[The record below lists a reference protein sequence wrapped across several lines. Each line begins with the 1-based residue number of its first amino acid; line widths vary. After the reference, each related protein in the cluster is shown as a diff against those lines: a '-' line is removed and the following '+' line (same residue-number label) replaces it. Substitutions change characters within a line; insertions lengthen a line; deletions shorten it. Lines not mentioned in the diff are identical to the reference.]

1 MKATDGVGDG
11 KCSNALGDGVG
22 ALAALSR
29 SIVAPD
35 DAGLSNLGGI
45 ARLEAP
51 AKILAE
57 PPACRVGGWLVWTP
71 KRSRLVVV
79 VTGLSK
85 LDGIASDFTW
95 ALVVLSRTRLAVVV
109 TGLAELDGI
118 VRMEAPAKFL
128 A

>member
-1 MKATDGVGDG
+1 MEADGVGDW

-22 ALAALSR
+22 ALAVLSR

-35 DAGLSNLGGI
+35 DAELSKLGGI
-45 ARLEAP
+45 ARVEAR
-51 AKILAE
+51 AEIWAE
-57 PPACRVGGWLVWTP
+57 PPAWRVGGWLVWTP